1 MNATLSAIA
10 DRSLDMSATLQNASL
25 KKVTASMMNAIHDL
39 PLLVA
44 RDEGFFR
51 DEGLDVQIL
60 KTPGTGQHAS
70 DHQAL
75 RDNIFNRTM
84 ESLYEQGEC
93 DQFRMCEWGIMK
105 RAVESNVEDGH
116 RAAKIVALGSAMSSF
131 AIVTDPRSGIY
142 EPEQLKGVPIAVS
155 PFNGSHFTM
164 LKMMEGFIGR
174 DEIKWVNVGTHRERL
189 DALRDGKVKAASLQE
204 PWISVAE
211 KQSCRV
217 LIESRST
224 RSEAAGEQLDG
235 PTLAKMFRAE
245 ARAAEAIQ
253 KHPEK
258 YAHYIAEEAGGLIDV
273 KELRMSR
280 ILNAPPVPYTRER
293 FNDNY
298 QWTLGWG
305 LVPPGATYENTVDN
319 RAWA

>member
-1 MNATLSAIA
+1 MAE
-10 DRSLDMSATLQNASL
+10 L
-25 KKVTASMMNAIHDL
+25 KKVTASMMNAVHDL

-51 DEGLDVQIL
+51 DEGLDVTVL

-84 ESLYEQGEC
+84 ENLYEQGKC

-131 AIVTDPRSGIY
+131 AIVTDPKSGIY
-142 EPEQLKGVPIAVS
+142 EPEQLKDVEIAVS

-174 DEIKWVNVGTHRERL
+174 EHIKWTNAGTHRERL
-189 DALRDGKVKAASLQE
+189 DALKAGKVKAASLQE

-211 KQSCRV
+211 KQGCRV
-217 LIESRST
+217 LIESHST
-224 RSEAAGEQLDG
+224 RSEAAGVELDG

-253 KHPEK
+253 KTPEK

-273 KELRMSR
+273 KDLRMSR

>member
-1 MNATLSAIA
+1 
-10 DRSLDMSATLQNASL
+10 MSAPQKNAQL

-51 DEGLDVQIL
+51 DEGLDVEVL

-75 RDNIFNRTM
+75 RDNIFSRTM
-84 ESLYEQGEC
+84 ENLYEQGKC

-116 RAAKIVALGSAMSSF
+116 RAAKIVALGSAMSTF
-131 AIVTDPRSGIY
+131 AIVVDPKSGIY
-142 EPEQLKGVPIAVS
+142 EPEQLKDVPIAVS

-174 DEIKWVNVGTHRERL
+174 DHIKWMNAGTHKERL
-189 DALRDGKVKAASLQE
+189 DALKAGKVKAASLQE

-211 KQSCRV
+211 KQGCRI
-217 LIESRST
+217 LIESHST
-224 RSEAAGEQLDG
+224 RSEAAGVELDG

-253 KHPEK
+253 KNPEK

-273 KELRMSR
+273 KDLRMSR